1 MMTVYTEDSLLI
13 ALFRAAKTLDV
24 FFSIC
29 SDRGSYSCWVGH
41 NIYQNESF
49 ADLLLWAYR
58 KMQEIANDK
67 GIKME
72 EDILVQ

>member
-1 MMTVYTEDSLLI
+1 MTVYTEDSLLI

-24 FFSIC
+24 FFTIC
-29 SDRGSYSCWVGH
+29 SDRGFYSCWVGH
-41 NIYQNESF
+41 SIYQHEDF
-49 ADLLLWAYR
+49 PKLLLWAYR
-58 KMQEIANDK
+58 KMQEIAKDK